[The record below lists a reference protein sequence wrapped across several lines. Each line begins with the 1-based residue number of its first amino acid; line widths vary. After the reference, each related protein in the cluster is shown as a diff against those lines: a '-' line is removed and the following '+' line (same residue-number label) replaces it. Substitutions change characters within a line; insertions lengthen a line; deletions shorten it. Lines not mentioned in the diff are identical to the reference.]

1 MSELTQAAVN
11 GWIQYSA
18 TGDFHYK
25 EVLNSR
31 VNPSSYGKL
40 REYILRACNE
50 GICESLGRKD
60 GWYRPIQDIP
70 KPLDLLSLPAR
81 KDSGLIL
88 PFNLREY
95 VFIYPNTTVI
105 VAGSKSSGKTGF
117 CYQTAKLN
125 LSKKKVVILS
135 NLEGGEAMMRD
146 RFESMGILDRYGVDF
161 YVYRAISNYHDFIK
175 EENTL
180 YIIDYIS
187 APEGTDF
194 YLIGAE
200 VDKVDRKL
208 HGKNS
213 NAVIGLQKSFGRDL
227 AFGGEQTLRAATL
240 YLALDSKKLKIFD
253 AKAPA
258 DENLHPNNMMWTF
271 TYSDKGTCFK
281 NIQRSYNENEPF

>member
-1 MSELTQAAVN
+1 MPDLTQSDVN
-11 GWIQYSA
+11 NWIKYSA

-25 EVLNSR
+25 EVLNGR
-31 VNPSSYGKL
+31 VQPPSFNKL

-60 GWYRPIQDIP
+60 GWYRPIQDTP
-70 KPLDLLSLPAR
+70 KPLDLLSVPAR
-81 KDSGLIL
+81 KDSGIVL

-95 VFIYPNTTVI
+95 VFIYPNTTIV

-125 LSKKKVVILS
+125 LSKKKVIILS

-146 RFESMGILDRYGVDF
+146 RFESMGILDRYGTDF
-161 YVYRAISNYHDFIK
+161 FVYRADSNFHDFIK

-194 YLIGAE
+194 YLIGAA

-213 NAVIGLQKSFGRDL
+213 NAVIGLQKGFGRDL
-227 AFGGEQTLRAATL
+227 AFGGEQTLRTATL
-240 YLALDSKKLKIFD
+240 YLAMDKKKLKIFD
-253 AKAPA
+253 AKVPA
-258 DENLHPNNMMWTF
+258 DDNLAPNNMIWTF
-271 TYSDKGTCFK
+271 TYDDKGTCFK
-281 NIQRSYNENEPF
+281 NIQRSYSDDEPF